1 MGHVEY
7 ETSRGNFI
15 GRGRNISNPMAL
27 YQPLSNTVGVVLDP
41 MMSIRRVVKV
51 QPGEQRE
58 VSFITGCGGSK
69 EEIREMAVKY
79 TQASSIDRAYSC
91 HN

>member
-1 MGHVEY
+1 
-7 ETSRGNFI
+7 
-15 GRGRNISNPMAL
+15 MAL

-58 VSFITGCGGSK
+58 VSFITDV
-69 EEIREMAVKY
+69 A
-79 TQASSIDRAYSC
+79 DRRKK
-91 HN
+91 